1 VYIHAILLAAG
12 ESKRFGSPKQL
23 AQIKM
28 HLNGET
34 KQLITISSEAV
45 LDAQFNSYLIM
56 LGANA
61 EQIKNLVPKH
71 LSFDVNKDWRLGMG
85 ATIAKAMQSIPEQTS
100 HVCITLADQV
110 KLTTLDFNR
119 LINAAKQNPH
129 KIIAAYFNNK
139 AGAPCIFPR
148 HYFANLANFTGDKG
162 ARDLLQNED
171 AHIVKIDL
179 PEAAIDVDTLDD
191 LHAINDD
198 VDAFTHK
205 TKQRDA

>member
-71 LSFDVNKDWRLGMG
+71 LSFDVNKDWRL
-85 ATIAKAMQSIPEQTS
+85 
-100 HVCITLADQV
+100 VCITLADQV